1 MLPLQCKNRG
11 RFCLIAMPPAPRYTQ
26 EPWRETFSEII
37 DVRSPSEFAEDH
49 VPGAINLPVLNDEER
64 AEVGTVYKQVSPFCA
79 RKIGAALVAKN
90 ISQHLRGHFATKGK
104 DYSPLVYCW
113 RGGQRSASMATVLS
127 QIGWRITLLEGGY
140 KTYRTYVR
148 QQLAILPTQFTYKVL
163 SGLTGSG
170 KTYILQKMRQHGV
183 QILDLEDIAK
193 HRGSLLGQ
201 QWKGKPTPQPSQK
214 FFESLLIEKLL
225 TLDPRE
231 DVWIESESNKIGKI
245 YLPPSLWGEMKKASC
260 VEIQLPIKARVQFLL
275 QEYPH
280 FMDRPDLLKVKL
292 EKLKNR
298 HGWEKIS
305 QWYQMIDSGEWEK
318 FVEDILFCHYDS
330 TYKKSMQNKFSRVDK
345 VLSMSD
351 LSDSSIENL
360 LDYLVPKYA
369 SMT

>member
-1 MLPLQCKNRG
+1 MLPVQCKNRG

-79 RKIGAALVAKN
+79 RKIGAALVSKN
-90 ISQHLRGHFATKGK
+90 ISQHLRGHFATQGK

-127 QIGWRITLLEGGY
+127 QIGWRIALLEGGY

-148 QQLAILPTQFTYKVL
+148 QQLAVLPRQFTYKVL
-163 SGLTGSG
+163 SGLTGTG

-201 QWKGKPTPQPSQK
+201 QWEGKPTPQPSQK
-214 FFESLLIEKLL
+214 FFESLLLEKLL
-225 TLDPRE
+225 SLDPRE
-231 DVWIESESNKIGKI
+231 DVWVESESNKIGKV
-245 YLPPSLWGEMKKASC
+245 YLPMSLWQEMKQASC
-260 VEIQLPIKARVQFLL
+260 VEIQLPIKARVRFLL

-280 FMDRPDLLKVKL
+280 FMNNPDSLKAKL
-292 EKLKNR
+292 EKLR
-298 HGWEKIS
+298 SRYGWEKIS
-305 QWYQMIDSGEWEK
+305 QWYQMIDSGKWET
-318 FVEDILFCHYDS
+318 FVEDILLSHYDS
-330 TYKKSMQNKFSRVDK
+330 TYKKSMQNKFSRVEK
-345 VLSMSD
+345 VLSLSD

-369 SMT
+369 SLT